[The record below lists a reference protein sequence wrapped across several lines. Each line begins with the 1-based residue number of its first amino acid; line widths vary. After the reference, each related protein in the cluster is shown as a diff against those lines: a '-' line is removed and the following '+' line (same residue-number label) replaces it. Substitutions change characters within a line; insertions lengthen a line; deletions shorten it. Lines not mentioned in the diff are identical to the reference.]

1 MMVIANI
8 VCAMTIAAGVKSRAR
23 EPRGPERERARYST
37 RPTTTGGNPKNA
49 LIKTTTDRRP
59 RKEKTARAVPTGKLT
74 AVATTVAPTLTLI
87 ESATISTK
95 FCDSLM
101 VMMPSGAWLMADHV
115 SVFQLDDRFH
125 ETGLD
130 ESSMH
135 GTEIVYGFLVLRRAE
150 RGAVSWQHGGK
161 PLRLR

>member
-1 MMVIANI
+1 MMGIANI

-115 SVFQLDDRFH
+115 SVFQLVLTARSKSGQAEFERR
-125 ETGLD
+125 ETTSGGLD
-130 ESSMH
+130 LRAHENRIN
-135 GTEIVYGFLVLRRAE
+135 GVLIK
-150 RGAVSWQHGGK
+150 HK
-161 PLRLR
+161 PN